1 MRPFLRLLRY
11 VRRTVQRARVRSAL
25 TVLGTAL
32 ALGLFTFVLLLDQ
45 GVHRLGQ
52 ASGQQVLVVFQS
64 SRFCPL
70 TSLLP
75 MRYEPEIRAVDGVAE
90 VLPTLLYINSCKSNL
105 DLIALHGVDPA
116 RVDAIHEID
125 VLAGSVDAFK
135 SSTDGALV
143 GRRLAARRNLKVG
156 DRVRLSMVD
165 VEVKGIVE
173 GAGSGVDNIAFVR
186 LEQLQRARKQQG
198 IATEFFVRLKDGA
211 DPVAVASAID
221 ERFRTAQ
228 QPTETK
234 SMQAFVQSAVGEI
247 AEVVRFARILGV
259 LAVAV
264 VVLVLGN
271 TVSISAWT
279 RRAELGTIETVG
291 APRPLLAALLAT
303 EGVVLSLFGAL
314 LGAGAVATWLTI
326 HPLTLG
332 IEGWGI
338 DIAPSLQTA
347 WTVALVAIGVGLV
360 ASLGSI
366 VGMLR
371 RPLAASVKE
380 AG

>member
-1 MRPFLRLLRY
+1 MSHFLRLLRY
-11 VRRTVQRARVRSAL
+11 VRRTVLRARLRSAL

-45 GVHRLGQ
+45 GVQRLGQ
-52 ASGQQVLVVFQS
+52 ATGEPILVVFQS

-75 MRYEPEIRAVDGVAE
+75 MRYEQEIRDIPGVQE
-90 VLPTLLYINSCKSNL
+90 VLPTLLYINACKSNL
-105 DLIALHGVDPA
+105 DLVTIHGVDPK
-116 RVDAIHEID
+116 RVETIHD
-125 VLAGSVDAFK
+125 MKVLDGDFASWQA
-135 SSTDGALV
+135 STDGALV
-143 GRRLAARRNLKVG
+143 GKRLAARRNLKVG

-173 GAGSGVDNIAFVR
+173 GQGSGVDNIAFVR
-186 LEQLQRARKQQG
+186 MEQLQRARKQQG
-198 IATEFFVRLKDGA
+198 IATEFFVRLTPGT
-211 DPVAVASAID
+211 DPSKVAATID
-221 ERFRTAQ
+221 DKFRTAE

-234 SMQAFVQSAVGEI
+234 SMQAFVQAAVGEV
-247 AEVVRFARILGV
+247 AEIVHFARLLGV

-279 RRAELGTIETVG
+279 RRAELGTMETVG
-291 APRPLLAALLAT
+291 ASRGLLAALLAT

-314 LGAGAVATWLTI
+314 LGAGAVAMWLTL

-338 DIAPSLQTA
+338 DIAPTNSTA
-347 WTVALVAIGVGLV
+347 WIVALVAIGIGLV
-360 ASLGSI
+360 ASAGSI
-366 VGMLR
+366 VGLLR
-371 RPLAASVKE
+371 RPLATAVKE
-380 AG
+380 A